1 MAFLFTS
8 EAVSEG
14 HPDKISDQISDAI
27 LDEFLRRDPE
37 SKVACETLC
46 TTGLVVV
53 AGEVRSEAYVDVQN
67 VARRVINRI
76 GYTRSEY
83 KFDGDSCG
91 VFSAIHEQSADIN
104 LGVERSESMN
114 QGAGDQGMMFGYA
127 CNETDNYMPLALDLS
142 HQEYRTAQ
150 QWYSLHL
157 TQQAVDARMA
167 ARRQRLAALG
177 LRHGDDTA
185 RPRW

>member
-1 MAFLFTS
+1 MAGAHTATLRR
-8 EAVSEG
+8 
-14 HPDKISDQISDAI
+14 HPDMLSEWIA
-27 LDEFLRRDPE
+27 LDYD
-37 SKVACETLC
+37 VHVIETP
-46 TTGLVVV
+46 
-53 AGEVRSEAYVDVQN
+53 ASE
-67 VARRVINRI
+67 
-76 GYTRSEY
+76 T
-83 KFDGDSCG
+83 F
-91 VFSAIHEQSADIN
+91 
-104 LGVERSESMN
+104 
-114 QGAGDQGMMFGYA
+114 
-127 CNETDNYMPLALDLS
+127 ALDLS